1 MKRDEALTI
10 LTTHAEEIQNY
21 GVKSLAMFGSVAR
34 NEGRPDSD
42 LDLLVEWESGKRI
55 GWSDFVEI
63 QQYLENILACQVDLV
78 VPKEL
83 KPRLRD
89 RILREALPVL
99 PVTSQKVVTQEVA
112 YNMPRKDWKIYI
124 EDILGSITDI
134 QSFAVDFD
142 FETFIT
148 DKRTVNAVLHSFMII
163 GEAARK
169 ITPEVETR
177 YSQITWPQMRGM
189 RNRIVHEY
197 RDVDLEKVWDIIQN
211 ELLPLV
217 PQLQSLLD
225 EPD

>member
-10 LTTHAEEIQNY
+10 LTTHAEEIKNY

-42 LDLLVEWESGKRI
+42 LDLLVEWESGKRM

-63 QQYLENILACQVDLV
+63 QQYLENILACEVDLV

-99 PVTSQKVVTQEVA
+99 PVTSQKVVTQEVT
-112 YNMPRKDWKIYI
+112 YNIPRKDWKIYI
-124 EDILGSITDI
+124 ENILGSISDI
-134 QSFAVDFD
+134 QSFTVNLD

-148 DKRTVNAVLHSFMII
+148 DQMTVSAVLYCFIII
-163 GEAARK
+163 GEGARK
-169 ITPEVETR
+169 IPPEIQTR
-177 YSQITWPQMRGM
+177 YAKIPWKQMQEM
-189 RNRIVHEY
+189 RKHEY
-197 RDVDLEKVWDIIQN
+197 RDVDLQKVWDIIPN

-217 PQLQSLLD
+217 SQLQPLLD